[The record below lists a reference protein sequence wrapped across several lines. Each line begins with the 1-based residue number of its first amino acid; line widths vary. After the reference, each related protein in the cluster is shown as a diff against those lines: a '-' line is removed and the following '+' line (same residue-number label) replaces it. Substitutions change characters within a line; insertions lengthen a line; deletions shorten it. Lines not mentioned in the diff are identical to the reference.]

1 MRRLVTAAVV
11 LALFGAACS
20 VLLNHDKTQCTTD
33 ADCAHFGGHPY
44 CSNGAC
50 IESDLGPSDCFE
62 GSAVGSSDFANQCS
76 TASCGAFD
84 NCMRLE
90 LCGSDGTAPAAVAPP
105 DAAPASTVDA
115 PTPPAMPPCVDPTTR
130 NTIVLSG
137 STESQ
142 PFLSVIAPL
151 LAAASPPYQIAYQP
165 SGSCTGVDQM
175 MDPNPAKRIVKD
187 IVGKQALLFNTDGT
201 SAACTF
207 GSGASLDVAVSDVFS
222 TTCNSTFALG
232 SAYADYFGPIEVMVM
247 VVPAASDQNTI
258 SAEMAHV
265 VFGAGNTYNNAAP
278 WTDPSLYF
286 VRNSSSGTQN
296 LISRAINVNAA
307 QWWGIDRGGTSQVVG
322 GMEAVSPTQA
332 ENAIGIIGTDY
343 ADAERSRLRILA
355 FKNTDQECA
364 YYPDSTLFTRDKEN
378 VRDGHYAIW
387 GPMHFIA
394 NVTNGQPSAAAG
406 ALVTKFT
413 LTRPDQ
419 SVLSAIT
426 NIGFVPSCAM
436 SVQRSSEMG
445 PLSTFSAPY
454 QCGCYF
460 EANVPGGTAGSDCT
474 PCSGPA
480 DCPASKPACNNGY
493 CELQ

>member
-1 MRRLVTAAVV
+1 MRRLVIATVV

-44 CSNGAC
+44 CSNGTC
-50 IESDLGPSDCFE
+50 IESGLGPSDCFE
-62 GSAVGSSDFANQCS
+62 GTPMGSSDFANQCS
-76 TASCGAFD
+76 AATCGAFD
-84 NCMRLE
+84 NCMRLD
-90 LCGSDGTAPAAVAPP
+90 LCGSDESTPSAVPPP
-105 DAAPASTVDA
+105 DAAPGSTIDA
-115 PTPPAMPPCVDPTTR
+115 PTPPSMPPCVDPATR

-137 STESQ
+137 STEAQ
-142 PFLSVIAPL
+142 PFISVIAPL
-151 LAAASPPYQIAYQP
+151 LAAESPPYQIAYQP
-165 SGSCTGVDQM
+165 SGSCTGVDQL
-175 MDPNPAKRIVKD
+175 MDPNPLKRVVKD

-201 SAACTF
+201 SSACTF

-222 TTCNSTFALG
+222 TTCNSSFALG

-247 VVPAASDQNTI
+247 VVPASSDQNTI

-307 QWWGIDRGGTSQVVG
+307 QWWGIDRGGTSQVVA

-332 ENAIGIIGTDY
+332 ENAIGIVGTDY

-355 FKNTDQECA
+355 FKNTDQDCA
-364 YYPDSTLFTRDKEN
+364 YYPDSTLFTRDKQN

-436 SVQRSSEMG
+436 NVQRSSEMG
-445 PLSTFSAPY
+445 PLSTFSPPY

-474 PCSGPA
+474 PCAGPS
-480 DCPASKPACNNGY
+480 DCPAGKPACNNGY
-493 CELQ
+493 CEAQ